1 MRKRIVY
8 IRCLLNRMPTLGYF
22 LERTKQL
29 GDSLL
34 SLRFRPAGIFT
45 NSIIKEPSITRLLR
59 DAADHEQAMYKV
71 SRPMAYSYFGESTG
85 DRSSSGNYV
94 VQTQLGAKPTR
105 IDGKTCYVDYSFND
119 YVNLPAAKQEE
130 GEEERYPGRTA
141 VRIPEVIREGQ
152 SLNNDSLD
160 ISSSPKK
167 ETRVS
172 LIPESVMQSDNI
184 NEICESILLLL
195 KKYPNLMEG
204 NAEFDESK
212 LLHDIVLYHQ
222 EYKNLLV
229 EMEDLEDMIAQQ
241 KEQLNYY
248 NINLSEG
255 SQNVSLQLVEGSD
268 DLDID
273 QLLRKEEEEIEEL
286 EAMLSQK

>member
-1 MRKRIVY
+1 
-8 IRCLLNRMPTLGYF
+8 MPTLGYF

-34 SLRFRPAGIFT
+34 SLRFRPTGIFT

-94 VQTQLGAKPTR
+94 FQTQLGAKPTR

-141 VRIPEVIREGQ
+141 VRIPEIVREGQ
-152 SLNNDSLD
+152 ILSNDSLD
-160 ISSSPKK
+160 ISSSPKR

-195 KKYPNLMEG
+195 KKYPNLIDDDDD
-204 NAEFDESK
+204 EFDESK

-222 EYKNLLV
+222 EYKNLLA

-241 KEQLNYY
+241 REQLNYY

-255 SQNVSLQLVEGSD
+255 SQNIPPQLAEGSD
-268 DLDID
+268 DLDLD
-273 QLLRKEEEEIEEL
+273 QLIRKEEEEIEEL
-286 EAMLSQK
+286 EGMLSQK